1 MIIDDKAK
9 EIGVN
14 EDVVLYLLN
23 KTKHKEA
30 IVSKVILYSNDYYG
44 NYCLKLEI
52 IENWRKEITL
62 HISDKKL
69 KKLRRDLIINV
80 LLS

>member
-1 MIIDDKAK
+1 MIIDNKAK
-9 EIGVN
+9 EIGIN

-30 IVSKVILYSNDYYG
+30 MVSKVILNSIDYYG
-44 NYCLKLEI
+44 NYCLKLEM
-52 IENWRKEITL
+52 IEHWRKEITL

-69 KKLRRDLIINV
+69 KKLRRELIINI
-80 LLS
+80 LLN